1 MISHARLDNLSYKI
15 KHDHSDKVEQ
25 DHSDKMR
32 HVILAKTTK

>member
-25 DHSDKMR
+25 DHSDKIR